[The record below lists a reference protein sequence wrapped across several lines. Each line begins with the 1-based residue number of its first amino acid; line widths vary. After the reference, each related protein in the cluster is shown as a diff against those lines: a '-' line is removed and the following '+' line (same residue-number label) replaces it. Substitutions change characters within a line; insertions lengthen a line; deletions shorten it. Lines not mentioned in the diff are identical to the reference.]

1 MASVPTNGSMK
12 AIVAA
17 VIPFLAALES
27 YFACSEVRFQRRKE
41 WAVAITG
48 FITAVVVYFVPN
60 QDAGV
65 LRAAKAISAAVIPL
79 VSALIQWGITG
90 GAPSATVFIGVSTA
104 ILMYFVQP
112 GPNTE

>member
-1 MASVPTNGSMK
+1 MK

-27 YFACSEVRFQRRKE
+27 YFATGEVNADQ